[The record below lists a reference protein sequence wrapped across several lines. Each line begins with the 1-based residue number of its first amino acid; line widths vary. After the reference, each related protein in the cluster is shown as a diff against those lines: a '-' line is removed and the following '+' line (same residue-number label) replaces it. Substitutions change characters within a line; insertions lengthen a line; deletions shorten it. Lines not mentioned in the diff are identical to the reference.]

1 MLNLEQTESTAK
13 VKQALLGK
21 TELNQDKVSHAQQ
34 QKAGPTTE
42 REAPQ
47 KKRVLMI
54 VLAGL
59 FLFISGII
67 GLAFYSYSVIN
78 QLKSEAEQM
87 QQQTRTAY
95 TQFKQQNLPET
106 KKALDQAQVK
116 LSQLSATYTKLS
128 FFRFIPL
135 ARAYYGDGQHGIKAA
150 QSTLAAGQ
158 KAIDALVPYADV
170 LGFAGKG
177 SFTGGTA
184 EDRLGLIL
192 KTIDKLLPQMDAI
205 QADLKNAD
213 EQLAQINPQRYPKN
227 YQNLA
232 IRAKLVQAREA
243 LHGAN
248 EALSTYRPVI
258 ARLPSL
264 AGAEGR
270 RKKYLVLFQNDNE
283 LRPTGGFLTAYAVVF
298 VENGKVTPEKSDDIY
313 ELDKKF
319 RKRIPIPPELGRYLT
334 TEKYWHLR
342 DMNINPDFKQ
352 SMDTFYKYYQIVP
365 GEPHN
370 IDGIIALDTQ
380 FLVHLM
386 EILGPVKVPG
396 YGTFSAEIDKSCD
409 CPQIIHVLSEIITRP
424 TPYIRKNR
432 KGILGPLMRAI
443 IVKAYG
449 APKSQWPGLFQQ
461 FFTDIEAKHIQFYF
475 MNQADE
481 KAAALINATGQM
493 QPRTGEDYFAV
504 VDANLA
510 GAKSNLYVKESM
522 TQTIKPPV
530 EGKIEKTVEIT
541 YKNPR
546 RADNCN
552 LEAGLLCLNSTLKD
566 WNRIYLPAGAKL
578 IKAQGYLEPPKV
590 HQAQGF
596 TVVDGFFILE
606 PKSVAKLKLNYQ
618 VPYKDEKTYRLHI
631 FKQAGIA
638 QYPLLLNVNG
648 NETKLMI
655 NKDTDFSTQF

>member
-1 MLNLEQTESTAK
+1 MLNLDPTQPTTKVKDVLRGEATEAAQMNQSPESTK
-13 VKQALLGK
+13 MNG
-21 TELNQDKVSHAQQ
+21 
-34 QKAGPTTE
+34 
-42 REAPQ
+42 
-47 KKRVLMI
+47 KKRKSKKKILFI
-54 VLAGL
+54 IAIFLL
-59 FLFISGII
+59 FLLSTAA
-67 GLAFYSYSVIN
+67 GLAFYTYTIVN
-78 QLKSEAEQM
+78 QLKNQAAEVKQSSE
-87 QQQTRTAY
+87 TAY
-95 TQFKQQNLPET
+95 TQFKQQNLPAT
-106 KKALDQAQVK
+106 KTALDQAQTELGQLK
-116 LSQLSATYTKLS
+116 LTYTKLNFYR
-128 FFRFIPL
+128 FFPL
-135 ARAYYGDGQHGIKAA
+135 VNLYYADGEHGLAA
-150 QSTLAAGQ
+150 TQSTIAAGQ
-158 KAIDALVPYADV
+158 KAIDVLVPYADV
-170 LGFAGKG
+170 LGFTGKG

-192 KTIDKLLPQMDAI
+192 KTIDKLLPQMDAM

-213 EQLAQINPQRYPKN
+213 EQLAQIDPQRYPEN
-227 YQNLA
+227 YRGLA
-232 IRAKLVQAREA
+232 IRAKLIQARST

-264 AGAEGR
+264 AGAEGK

-319 RKRIPIPPELGRYLT
+319 RKRIPIPAALGRYLT

-342 DMNINPDFKQ
+342 DMNIDPDFKQ
-352 SMDTFYKYYQIVP
+352 SMDTFYRYYKLVP
-365 GEPHN
+365 GEPNN

-386 EILGPVKVPG
+386 NILGPVQVPG
-396 YGTFSAEIDKSCD
+396 YGTFSAKNDKSCD

-424 TPYIRKNR
+424 TPYIRKHR

-443 IVKAYG
+443 IIKAYG
-449 APKSQWPGLFQQ
+449 APKAQWPGLFGQ

-475 MNQADE
+475 LNQADE
-481 KAAALINATGQM
+481 KAATLINATGEM
-493 QPRTGEDYFAV
+493 KPKPNSDYLAV
-504 VDANLA
+504 IDANLA
-510 GAKSNLYVKESM
+510 GAKSNLYVRNSLKE
-522 TQTIKPPV
+522 TVKPPV
-530 EGKIEKTVEIT
+530 KGEMEKTLEIT

-566 WNRIYLPAGAKL
+566 WNRIYLPAGSKL

-590 HQAQGF
+590 YQAQGF

-606 PKSVAKLKLNYQ
+606 PKGVAKLKLDYR
-618 VPYKDEKTYRLHI
+618 VPYQDEKVYRLHI
-631 FKQAGIA
+631 FKQAGIR
-638 QYPLLLNVNG
+638 QYPFLINVNG
-648 NETKLMI
+648 NETRLTI
-655 NKDTDFSTQF
+655 NKDTDFKSQF